1 MVGIHNAEISVQN
14 FVMMGSE
21 VLVWRRVQLFPPPI
35 LHRLVFFVRYYQVRF
50 ACTVIRR
57 TLPGIIMI
65 QCDACNNDDTD
76 DHPLSAASD
85 KNDANDGD
93 GDDNILTTAETF
105 QLNCDRAIDYT
116 SQGFT
121 RSVRYI

>member
-1 MVGIHNAEISVQN
+1 
-14 FVMMGSE
+14 
-21 VLVWRRVQLFPPPI
+21 
-35 LHRLVFFVRYYQVRF
+35 
-50 ACTVIRR
+50 
-57 TLPGIIMI
+57 MI